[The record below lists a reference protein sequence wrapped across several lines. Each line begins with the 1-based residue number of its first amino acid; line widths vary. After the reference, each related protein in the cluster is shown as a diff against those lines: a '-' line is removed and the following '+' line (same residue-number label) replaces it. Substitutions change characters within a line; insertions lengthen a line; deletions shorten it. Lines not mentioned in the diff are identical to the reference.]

1 MEIYCFKHIYKTQG
15 FFAKFK
21 DFLGVNLRFFIAKLN
36 DFFAKLND
44 FFSKLKN
51 CCPKVKVWKIPVLV
65 DAGKLL

>member
-36 DFFAKLND
+36 DFF
-44 FFSKLKN
+44 SKLKN
-51 CCPKVKVWKIPVLV
+51 CFPKVKVWKIPVLV
-65 DAGKLL
+65 DAGKSLKE